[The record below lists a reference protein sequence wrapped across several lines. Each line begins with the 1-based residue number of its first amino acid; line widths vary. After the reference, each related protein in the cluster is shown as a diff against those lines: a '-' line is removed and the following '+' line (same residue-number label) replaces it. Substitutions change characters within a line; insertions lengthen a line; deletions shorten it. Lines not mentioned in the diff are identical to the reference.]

1 MTNDIVKYMQNETV
15 KVRFEELMGERDA
28 SAYISSVLLAVANS
42 PQLSECTPASI
53 YTSALRA
60 ATLRLSVDAGLGQ
73 AYLVPFKRTAT
84 LIIGY
89 KGLYDLAV
97 RTNQYRYINVGKI
110 YEGEEI
116 IEDRLSGFIKIGGV
130 KKSDTVIGFIG
141 AFEMVNGFA
150 KVIYM
155 TCEEIDAHAKKYSK
169 TYNRDDSLWKTETMQ
184 MMRKTVLRILL
195 RKWGYFNPGD
205 AQMIE
210 TVEGESDFIDA
221 VAEDVPEEPEQPKA
235 PPRKASVIL
244 DELGYDSP
252 YPPEEPEAPEPP
264 QPVKKEYPEP
274 SAVID
279 LETAKAVTNSKG
291 VAYGSMDTHVLE
303 KVLLNIE
310 NKLDIDPD
318 YLERPEAM
326 TELNYKRDAALTILR
341 AA

>member
-73 AYLVPFKRTAT
+73 AYLVPFKKTAT

-210 TVEGESDFIDA
+210 AVESEAEFIDA
-221 VAEDVPEEPEQPKA
+221 EAEDVPDEPEQPKA

-252 YPPEEPEAPEPP
+252 YPPEDPPDPP

-274 SAVID
+274 SCIID
-279 LETAKAVTNSKG
+279 IEKAMAVTNSKG
-291 VAYGSMDTHVLE
+291 VKYGEMDARVLE
-303 KVLLNIE
+303 KVLKSIDA
-310 NKLDIDPD
+310 KLTMDPD
-318 YLERPEAM
+318 VLMDPDAM
-326 TELNYKRDAALTILR
+326 TELVYKRDAALTILR